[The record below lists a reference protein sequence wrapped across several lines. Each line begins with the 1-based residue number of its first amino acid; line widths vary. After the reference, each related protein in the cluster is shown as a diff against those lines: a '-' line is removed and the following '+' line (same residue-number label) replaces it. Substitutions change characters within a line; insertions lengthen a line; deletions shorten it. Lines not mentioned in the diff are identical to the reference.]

1 MFLIFISRITAF
13 FLFVAVRFYTF
24 GIGPEACPNLV
35 QGVAGAGKG
44 QAHFIAEDERMPV
57 KVNSIFRE
65 NRGRACYREQR
76 HIPGICCKDMSQGLA
91 GVGKG
96 QAHFIVASHEGVCRR
111 ARISFLPTN
120 VCSTENNIPFPL
132 IYSRGK

>member
-1 MFLIFISRITAF
+1 MFVFLSYVLSFHLKNYCF
-13 FLFVAVRFYTF
+13 FLFVVVRFYTF

-65 NRGRACYREQR
+65 DTGTGMLQGTGTY
-76 HIPGICCKDMSQGLA
+76 PWDML
-91 GVGKG
+91 
-96 QAHFIVASHEGVCRR
+96 
-111 ARISFLPTN
+111 
-120 VCSTENNIPFPL
+120 
-132 IYSRGK
+132 

>member
-1 MFLIFISRITAF
+1 MSIPNRILYFLFTLCHDLSPQSRYKYTVKIIVIYALGVCFLSYVLSFHLKNYCF
-13 FLFVAVRFYTF
+13 FLFVVVRFYTF

-65 NRGRACYREQR
+65 DAGTGMLQGTETY
-76 HIPGICCKDMSQGLA
+76 PWDML
-91 GVGKG
+91 
-96 QAHFIVASHEGVCRR
+96 
-111 ARISFLPTN
+111 
-120 VCSTENNIPFPL
+120 
-132 IYSRGK
+132 

>member
-1 MFLIFISRITAF
+1 MYALSVCFLSYVTV

-57 KVNSIFRE
+57 KVNSIF
-65 NRGRACYREQR
+65 
-76 HIPGICCKDMSQGLA
+76 KDDTVGGHVTGTRDLSQGYVSRL
-91 GVGKG
+91 
-96 QAHFIVASHEGVCRR
+96 CPR
-111 ARISFLPTN
+111 ARQLWAKVKPT
-120 VCSTENNIPFPL
+120 L
-132 IYSRGK
+132 